1 MGNLKSLKADIIDQK
16 ASNSSSL
23 QPVQVLYVKMIVLAI
38 QDLHLEEEF
47 IDLKE
52 WFIVTKARDAH
63 RRNVVSA
70 LSWLFS
76 SDTTYCLSFVNCCS
90 MLLIDPSR
98 LRDTIFRLASQ
109 SSNPVVLESYND
121 FFMVECK

>member
-1 MGNLKSLKADIIDQK
+1 MENLKSLKTDILDQRT
-16 ASNSSSL
+16 SNSSSL
-23 QPVQVLYVKMIVLAI
+23 QPIQVLYLKMLVLAI
-38 QDLHLEEEF
+38 QDLHLEGEF
-47 IDLKE
+47 TDLKE
-52 WFIVTKARDAH
+52 WFVVPKAREAH

-98 LRDTIFRLASQ
+98 LRDTIFQLAAQ
-109 SSNPVVLESYND
+109 SSNPTVLESYND
-121 FFMVECK
+121 FFMVNCK